1 MLGFRVELL
10 ELILH
15 LHQFAADALE
25 ARHDVLSVYYL
36 LLARLEA
43 FAGSFDGKPL
53 LLHQVVDEADEV
65 DVLLGVLAYACR
77 GFLGA

>member
-10 ELILH
+10 ELIFH

-25 ARHDVLSVYYL
+25 ARHDVLPVHYL

-43 FAGSFDGKPL
+43 FAGSFDG
-53 LLHQVVDEADEV
+53 
-65 DVLLGVLAYACR
+65 
-77 GFLGA
+77 